1 MRFKFLAVIALAA
14 FIGLSGCRTESNT
27 NVNAN
32 ANKATPAPTETKAA
46 TSADQTKIEDALK
59 KAGFP
64 DVKVDTSGAQAVIRG
79 TVPKGKLQDA
89 VKVATEAAGKPVK
102 NEVTEK

>member
-1 MRFKFLAVIALAA
+1 
-14 FIGLSGCRTESNT
+14 
-27 NVNAN
+27 
-32 ANKATPAPTETKAA
+32 
-46 TSADQTKIEDALK
+46 LK
-59 KAGFP
+59 KAGFT